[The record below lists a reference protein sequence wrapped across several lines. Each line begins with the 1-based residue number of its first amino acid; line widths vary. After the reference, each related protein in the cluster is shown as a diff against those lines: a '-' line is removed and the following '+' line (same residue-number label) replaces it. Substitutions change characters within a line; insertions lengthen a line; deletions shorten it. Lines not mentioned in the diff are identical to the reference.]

1 MVSLE
6 SRKERVKRRGNTS
19 AVAWTLKVVFLR
31 SQHSPVCGLTD
42 IVLTMTQL
50 LSALW
55 VSVGTTAGIRREQR
69 VLGALRRLPDPVSE
83 AGGLIQADRQ
93 CPQGYNTLPWNS
105 S

>member
-1 MVSLE
+1 VVLLE
-6 SRKERVKRRGNTS
+6 SRKERIKRRGNTS
-19 AVAWTLKVVFLR
+19 AVVWTLKVVFLL
-31 SQHSPVCGLTD
+31 SQRSPVCGRMD
-42 IVLTMTQL
+42 IVLTMIQL

-69 VLGALRRLPDPVSE
+69 VLGAVRRLPDPVSE
-83 AGGLIQADRQ
+83 AGGLIRADRQ